1 MMIRKKSL
9 ILCVLNPTYMFKR
22 NNILIHILVSR
33 ECINMFFFIAS
44 YLFFKFVSMIANA
57 DIAFTFSRMDID
69 ILSESRRL

>member
-33 ECINMFFFIAS
+33 ECINMFFHSIVFIFQICLDDRKCRYS
-44 YLFFKFVSMIANA
+44 IYI
-57 DIAFTFSRMDID
+57 
-69 ILSESRRL
+69 